1 MIRTNSVQLTCLPGA
16 IAYRRKSASGGPAIV
31 VLLPDVEQPGIATIS
46 KTSGEAIPAANN
58 PEGTYPAAAFAEA
71 IELTAGM
78 PYHRQGK
85 PAAPQAPEPEPD
97 PEPEE
102 LEGEV
107 EVIVDGADYE
117 RIVDAYTDKSGRLSY
132 DLMNKEMV
140 QFAHKSDMV
149 SRMIAAGEDEDAI
162 VRYVVATKFQNAS
175 GNKDLTD
182 EQVALIAEL
191 IDEVSPR
198 GAFKELRS
206 KVRSMLGEAKRG

>member
-1 MIRTNSVQLTCLPGA
+1 
-16 IAYRRKSASGGPAIV
+16 
-31 VLLPDVEQPGIATIS
+31 
-46 KTSGEAIPAANN
+46 
-58 PEGTYPAAAFAEA
+58 
-71 IELTAGM
+71 
-78 PYHRQGK
+78 
-85 PAAPQAPEPEPD
+85 
-97 PEPEE
+97 
-102 LEGEV
+102 
-107 EVIVDGADYE
+107 
-117 RIVDAYTDKSGRLSY
+117 
-132 DLMNKEMV
+132 
-140 QFAHKSDMV
+140 MV